1 MRLARTLRAAAAGA
15 VLASAQVAAASA
27 EERQLTAVQLFELA
41 EAATAEGRA
50 ADAEAMYAA
59 LIQDADGEVRAE
71 ARFRL
76 ALLQADQRRYAQAAV
91 TLRALLDEK
100 PDATRVR
107 LELARVLALAGE
119 EGAAR
124 RQLRQAQA
132 AGLPREVAAAV
143 NQFAGALR
151 ARQPFGGSLSFAI
164 VPDSNVNRA
173 TEAKTLDTVIA
184 PLELTEDARSRSG
197 IGLRVGGQ
205 AYARVAIRDGLTILP
220 RVSAQAELYRE
231 RQFNDMSGSVALGAE
246 FASGRN
252 RIRPSIAH
260 TVRHFGGRAYARTES
275 ASLNWLRGLGRTSQA
290 DVTISAAR
298 ADYQLNDL
306 QDGWLFDLSVAYERA
321 FDARSGGNF
330 TLIGSRQA
338 ARDPGYSTKAG
349 GASLLYWR
357 ELGRLT
363 IFGSVGLRRL
373 EADERLL
380 LFPQRRQEWLS
391 SVSVGSTVRHL
402 SVAGFAPLIRVSF
415 ERNASSI
422 GIYDY
427 RRTAVDFG
435 IMRAF

>member
-1 MRLARTLRAAAAGA
+1 MSLARTLRAAAAGA
-15 VLASAQVAAASA
+15 ALAFAQVAAASVA
-27 EERQLTAVQLFELA
+27 QQQLSPVQLFELA
-41 EAATAEGRA
+41 EVAKAAGRA
-50 ADAEAMYAA
+50 ADAETMYRA
-59 LIQDADGEVRAE
+59 LSQDADGEVRAE

-76 ALLQADQRRYAQAAV
+76 ALLQADQRRYADSAV

-107 LELARVLALAGE
+107 LELARVLAFAGE

-132 AGLPREVAAAV
+132 AGLPREVATAV

-151 ARQPFGGSLSFAI
+151 ARQPFGASLSFAI
-164 VPDSNVNRA
+164 VPDSNINRA
-173 TEAKTLDTVIA
+173 TEAETLDTVIA
-184 PLELTEDARSRSG
+184 PLNLTDDARSQSG
-197 IGLRVGGQ
+197 IGLRIGGQ
-205 AYARVAIRDGLTILP
+205 AFARVRIGEGLTIQP

-231 RQFNDMSGSVALGAE
+231 RQFDDVSGSIALGAE
-246 FASGRN
+246 FAAGGN
-252 RIRPSIAH
+252 RIRPSVAH
-260 TVRHFGGRAYARTES
+260 TVRYFGGKAYARTDS
-275 ASLNWLRGLGRTSQA
+275 GSVNVLRGLGPRSQV
-290 DVTISAAR
+290 DLTISAGR

-321 FDARSGGNF
+321 FDARSGGSV
-330 TLIGSRQA
+330 TLSGSRQA
-338 ARDPGYSTKAG
+338 ARDPGYSTRAG

-363 IFGSVGLRRL
+363 LFGSIGLRRL

-380 LFPQRRQEWLS
+380 LFPERRQEWLS
-391 SVSVGSTVRHL
+391 SASAGGTLRHL
-402 SVAGFAPLIRVSF
+402 SVAGFAPLVRVSF
-415 ERNASSI
+415 ERNASSV

-435 IMRAF
+435 ITRAF

>member
-1 MRLARTLRAAAAGA
+1 MRLARTLRAVAAGA
-15 VLASAQVAAASA
+15 ALASAQLAAASA
-27 EERQLTAVQLFELA
+27 EPRQLSSVELFALA
-41 EAATAEGRA
+41 ETAKAEGRA
-50 ADAEAMYAA
+50 ADAETMYRA
-59 LIQDADGEVRAE
+59 LTQDADIEVRAE

-76 ALLQADQRRYAQAAV
+76 ALLQADQRRYADSAV

-100 PDATRVR
+100 PDALRVR

-132 AGLPREVAAAV
+132 AGLPPDVATAV

-151 ARQPFGGSLSFAI
+151 ARQPFGASLSFAI
-164 VPDSNVNRA
+164 VPDSNINRA
-173 TEAKTLDTVIA
+173 TAAETLDTVIA
-184 PLELTEDARSRSG
+184 PLNLSEDARSRSG

-205 AYARVAIRDGLTILP
+205 AHARVSIGEGLTILP
-220 RVSAQAELYRE
+220 RVSGQAELYRE
-231 RQFNDMSGSVALGAE
+231 REFNDIAGSVALGAE
-246 FASGRN
+246 FEAGRN
-252 RIRPSIAH
+252 RFRPTIAH
-260 TVRHFGGRAYARTES
+260 TVRYYGGKAYARTDS
-275 ASLNWLRGLGRTSQA
+275 ASVNWLRPLGPRSQV
-290 DVTISAAR
+290 DLTIAAAR

-321 FDARSGGNF
+321 FDARSGGNV
-330 TLIGSRQA
+330 TLFGSRQA

-363 IFGSVGLRRL
+363 LFGSIGLRRL
-373 EADERLL
+373 EADQRLL
-380 LFPQRRQEWLS
+380 LFPERRREWLS
-391 SVSVGSTVRHL
+391 NVSAGGTVRHL

-415 ERNASSI
+415 ERNASSV
-422 GIYDY
+422 GLYDF

-435 IMRAF
+435 LTRAF